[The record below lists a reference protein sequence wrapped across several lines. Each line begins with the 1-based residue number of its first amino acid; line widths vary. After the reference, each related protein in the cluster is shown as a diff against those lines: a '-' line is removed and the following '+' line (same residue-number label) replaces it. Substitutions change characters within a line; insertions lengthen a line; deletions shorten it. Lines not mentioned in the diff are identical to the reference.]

1 MKQLDRLIKHDLV
14 KGLNV
19 VHFDKDRLCS
29 SCQAEKQVAN
39 THPNKSMM
47 STCKPLELLHMD
59 LFGPTTYMSIRDN
72 KNRFVIVDDFTRFTW
87 VFFLND
93 KSEVF
98 NIFKNFI
105 KRSENEFELKI
116 KKVRSDNESEFKN
129 TKADEWCDDLG
140 IKHEFSAKYT
150 LQSNGLVERKNR
162 TLIDMAK
169 SMLSEYNVSDTF
181 WGRSKQHSL
190 SCIK

>member
-1 MKQLDRLIKHDLV
+1 
-14 KGLNV
+14 
-19 VHFDKDRLCS
+19 
-29 SCQAEKQVAN
+29 
-39 THPNKSMM
+39 MM

-72 KNRFVIVDDFTRFTW
+72 KNGFVIVDDFTKFTW

-116 KKVRSDNESEFKN
+116 KKVRSDNGSEFKN
-129 TKADEWCDDLG
+129 TKADEWCVDLG

-169 SMLSEYNVSDTF
+169 SMLS
-181 WGRSKQHSL
+181 
-190 SCIK
+190 